1 MANETH
7 GKQRAEDWDAF
18 SRNYHADSVTPFAR
32 GVRFR
37 LRKDLRRL
45 VAEWRSAKARRSRV
59 FVDFGCGPG
68 DALELVAGNVPL
80 SAGVDF
86 APKMLRMAATRL
98 RGHGVKAEVCRSTDG
113 FRRIRDAGD
122 AVGQGVGE
130 SQTLLV
136 EADLRKLR
144 AIRGCV
150 DAATSINSI
159 CASNGR
165 DASWMFG
172 EMARSLRTGGRFF
185 SVWPAVESLEY
196 LFELDRSAGDAPGD
210 RGEIL
215 RSDGVH
221 VDATGYALK
230 LFRAEEIRGLCDLA
244 GLVVDVLAPV
254 RYPWAYMRELGW
266 GYYPNRRCLWDWYL
280 IARATNSVRRR
291 SRASS

>member
-1 MANETH
+1 MAIATH
-7 GKQRAEDWDAF
+7 GKQRARDWDAF

-37 LRKDLRRL
+37 LRRDLRRL
-45 VAEWRSAKARRSRV
+45 VRDWRSASGRRGRV

-68 DALELVAGNVPL
+68 DALELVAGRVPL

-86 APKMLRMAATRL
+86 APKMLGAAARRL
-98 RGHGVKAEVCRSTDG
+98 RGLGVEAEMCRSTDG
-113 FRRIRDAGD
+113 FRQVRAM
-122 AVGQGVGE
+122 GVGGGE
-130 SQTLLV
+130 RVDDARTLLI
-136 EADLRKLR
+136 EGDLRKLR

-165 DASWMFG
+165 DASRMFV
-172 EMARSLRTGGRFF
+172 EMARSLRRGGRLF

-196 LFELDRSAGDAPGD
+196 LFELDRRAGDDPAE
-210 RGEIL
+210 RGEVL
-215 RSDGVH
+215 RDDGVN

-230 LFRAEEIRGLCDLA
+230 LFRAAEIRGLCASA
-244 GLVVDVLAPV
+244 GLVVEVLEPV

-266 GYYPNRRCLWDWYL
+266 GYYPNRRCLWDWYV
-280 IARATNSVRRR
+280 IARAK
-291 SRASS
+291 